1 MHMVPL
7 FHGTEKGFSYGFKRK
22 VVPSISQPSRV
33 TREQRSLSTY
43 LIVVIICTGC
53 INNALAKPFDNL
65 DLTSKV
71 LERGGKYVSR
81 YVYDVQGGDPS
92 GYEYDGEMTP
102 EAFGGSAQEDSLPSV
117 CNIQI
122 PTARNFA
129 MLFHLFLFFISKMPI
144 TYILSCRLAKTNI
157 KDLVKPHRGVMK

>member
-1 MHMVPL
+1 MVPL

-22 VVPSISQPSRV
+22 VVQSISQPSRV

-122 PTARNFA
+122 PTAQWCCQNKYYFTFSFS
-129 MLFHLFLFFISKMPI
+129 LFQR
-144 TYILSCRLAKTNI
+144 CQ
-157 KDLVKPHRGVMK
+157 

>member
-22 VVPSISQPSRV
+22 VVQSRSQPSRV

-53 INNALAKPFDNL
+53 INNALAKPFDGL

-102 EAFGGSAQEDSLPSV
+102 ESFGGSAQEDSLPLV
-117 CNIQI
+117 CNVVLKYQK
-122 PTARNFA
+122 R
-129 MLFHLFLFFISKMPI
+129 
-144 TYILSCRLAKTNI
+144 
-157 KDLVKPHRGVMK
+157 V

>member
-22 VVPSISQPSRV
+22 VVQSISQPSRV

-129 MLFHLFLFFISKMPI
+129 MVLFHLFLFFISKMPI

-157 KDLVKPHRGVMK
+157 KDLVKPHR

>member
-7 FHGTEKGFSYGFKRK
+7 CHGTEKGFSYGFKRK
-22 VVPSISQPSRV
+22 VVQSISQPSRV

-122 PTARNFA
+122 PAARNFA
-129 MLFHLFLFFISKMPI
+129 MVL
-144 TYILSCRLAKTNI
+144 T
-157 KDLVKPHRGVMK
+157 

>member
-22 VVPSISQPSRV
+22 VVQSRSQPSRV

-53 INNALAKPFDNL
+53 INNALAKPFDSL

-81 YVYDVQGGDPS
+81 YVYDVQGGDQS

-129 MLFHLFLFFISKMPI
+129 IISPFPFLYFKD
-144 TYILSCRLAKTNI
+144 TNNAYFV
-157 KDLVKPHRGVMK
+157 L